1 MCNYVFFRNNG
12 MVLLNVDVKYYH
24 KQFKLYLC
32 AIFLA
37 DDHYFYGK
45 GDFGVGSNNWAEL
58 QALFHLLQKTFQ
70 RSKIVKQD

>member
-12 MVLLNVDVKYYH
+12 MVLLNVDALNYYH

-45 GDFGVGSNNWAEL
+45 GDFGVGSNN
-58 QALFHLLQKTFQ
+58 
-70 RSKIVKQD
+70 

>member
-1 MCNYVFFRNNG
+1 MLILLVIIINYLNYNYVQLCFFRNNG
-12 MVLLNVDVKYYH
+12 MVLLNVDALNYYH

-45 GDFGVGSNNWAEL
+45 GAFGAGSNN
-58 QALFHLLQKTFQ
+58 
-70 RSKIVKQD
+70 